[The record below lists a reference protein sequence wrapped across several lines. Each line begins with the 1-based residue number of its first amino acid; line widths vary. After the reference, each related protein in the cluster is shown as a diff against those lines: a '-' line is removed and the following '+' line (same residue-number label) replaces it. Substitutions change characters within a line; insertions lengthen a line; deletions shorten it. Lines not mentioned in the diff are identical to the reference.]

1 VNNGDGTLTD
11 HQTGLMWE
19 LKTGTPSGSV
29 CSGGGADD
37 VNNCYKWSSSG
48 TAADGSLFTAFL
60 ATLNGGDYTSP
71 SAGQDVSNG
80 PTACFANHC
89 DWRIPTI
96 AELNTILEAS
106 APSCGSGPP
115 CIDPAFGPT
124 QASFYW
130 SSSSLA
136 GNPGFAWDVYF
147 GNGFVG
153 GYGFKTNGYYARA
166 VRSGR

>member
-1 VNNGDGTLTD
+1 VVNGDGTLTD

-19 LKTGTPSGSV
+19 LKTSACGGEITCLNNYYTWGTG
-29 CSGGGADD
+29 D
-37 VNNCYKWSSSG
+37 NNPDG
-48 TAADGSLFTAFL
+48 TLYTSFL

-96 AELNTILEAS
+96 AELNTIIETS
-106 APSCGSGPP
+106 APGCTTGSP

-124 QASFYW
+124 QASGYW

-136 GNPGFAWDVYF
+136 GFPNGAWFVNF
-147 GNGFVG
+147 SNGFVN
-153 GYGFKTNGYYARA
+153 GYGGKFGTDDGYARA

>member
-1 VNNGDGTLTD
+1 VNN
-11 HQTGLMWE
+11 
-19 LKTGTPSGSV
+19 SYS
-29 CSGGGADD
+29 
-37 VNNCYKWSSSG
+37 WSSSG
-48 TAADGSLFTAFL
+48 TAADGTLFTNFL

-80 PTACFANHC
+80 PSACFANHC

-96 AELNTILEAS
+96 AELNTIIETS
-106 APSCGSGPP
+106 APGCGSVSA

-136 GNPGFAWDVYF
+136 GSPFGAWGVF
-147 GNGFVG
+147 FSGGNVG
-153 GYGFKTNGYYARA
+153 NYSKTFDNYARA

>member
-19 LKTGTPSGSV
+19 LKTSA
-29 CSGGGADD
+29 CSGEITC
-37 VNNCYKWSSSG
+37 VNNQYTWSSSA
-48 TAADGSLFTAFL
+48 TASDGSLFTSFL
-60 ATLNGGDYTSP
+60 ATLDGGDYASL

-80 PTACFANHC
+80 PTPCFANHC

-96 AELNTILEAS
+96 AELNTIIETS
-106 APSCGSGPP
+106 APGCTTGSP

-124 QASFYW
+124 QASNYW
-130 SSSSLA
+130 SSSSWA
-136 GNPGFAWDVYF
+136 GDPNGAWFVNF
-147 GNGFVG
+147 FNGNVSLLN
-153 GYGFKTNGYYARA
+153 KTDGIYARA

>member
-19 LKTGTPSGSV
+19 LKTSA
-29 CSGGGADD
+29 CSGEITC
-37 VNNCYKWSSSG
+37 VNNEYTWSTGDNNPDG
-48 TAADGSLFTAFL
+48 TLYTSFL

-96 AELNTILEAS
+96 AEWNTIIETS
-106 APSCGSGPP
+106 APGCGSGSA

-124 QASFYW
+124 QASDYW
-130 SSSSLA
+130 SSSSWA
-136 GNPGFAWDVYF
+136 GGPIDAWNVYF
-147 GNGFVG
+147 GNGNVG
-153 GYGFKTNGYYARA
+153 GNVKTYDNYARA